1 MKLKSTLKAIAKAI
15 ISAVMMAGPC
25 PANAAEPLCW
35 ERTPNRPAPAQFDTF
50 HGESLDFRC
59 TFTGFGALP
68 FPGGAISESVAS
80 APRLYYQTNGMGS
93 AWWSLPAT
101 VSSNMLA
108 ATFPPSADPGAE
120 RLTVFFGAPSNAY
133 AAAQVRFRNSPGA
146 NPNDLDPPSVLDWQ
160 AELFSATNALA
171 VSISSQ
177 MSQMSQSATNYTDL
191 ATNSLAK
198 SLATTISNTVT
209 KAYVESLGIES
220 GISASTATNIAF
232 AVSADATNSLAKSLA
247 PTISAATNALT
258 RQEAEAG
265 FTEWIVSGL
274 VEGESVYSPPS
285 FVPGSTRQWS
295 LRIIDSKGPGS
306 IYMTLSDDG
315 KNATN
320 LVFNGDR
327 ITATRTRL
335 PTMADIPT
343 KTSDLVNDGSDGEHP
358 FISQDE
364 VQHQHLTPVYSQTP
378 TFTEWTCD
386 PAEYQGHQIEFSLLY
401 DEGMWFGVIKA
412 GDVENRFPF
421 TQDEATGLVIAGGVD
436 WSGDVDVTA
445 TRVRTDII
453 GYTLGDQTNSVLAA
467 TNVILTAETATNIVK
482 SFTTNLVQTTNSP
495 SGAVAYTFGTR
506 SYDPVYTNVGPY
518 SVTMGTSNSASAVR
532 SIAMGE
538 ESHSRGVASIAAG
551 TKSTANH
558 GRSYSWNGDT
568 SARYFSKGT
577 GAYCINPQN
586 GIYGFYIG
594 DQNLYQVLIST
605 LSSTNSNEVTF
616 IDEDENTES
625 TQTFPPLPVL
635 RQSDI
640 SPLQNSVNAM
650 WATMY
655 GESVWIAVTNYM
667 RQIAGTVPSLRLW
680 EVRDNTTN
688 LVYSSAEEI
697 EHITTQKVNAAKSEI
712 NGIIP
717 RTAWGSYQSS
727 GEDNPS
733 SNAVTVVNSEKV
745 MLTGGGKW
753 YKAIETGGRSL
764 WVLHFSGLQTVGG
777 DTNGFFRVCDAK
789 GNAQLEVVKTADQI
803 VSAIPSYTTFVDG
816 DFTVTFNAGG
826 STHPK
831 ASCALEL
838 GDDFETEDGSGNINS
853 LGISVE
859 WNKNAD
865 NLWVATI
872 HQDNPATRLF
882 VYANALQQGENL
894 VRNNAPTSL
903 EGGIYINNVKY
914 RLVPYAT
921 GGKTYLTL
929 EAYQ

>member
-191 ATNSLAK
+191 
-198 SLATTISNTVT
+198 
-209 KAYVESLGIES
+209 
-220 GISASTATNIAF
+220 
-232 AVSADATNSLAKSLA
+232 ATNSLAKSLA

-777 DTNGFFRVCDAK
+777 DTNGFFRVTDSFSAT
-789 GNAQLEVVKTADQI
+789 GPVAVTLPSSI
-803 VSAIPSYTTFVDG
+803 VSLHHFRGRGLHGDVQRRRLHAPESLLRARTRGRLRDG
-816 DFTVTFNAGG
+816 G
-826 STHPK
+826 
-831 ASCALEL
+831 
-838 GDDFETEDGSGNINS
+838 
-853 LGISVE
+853 
-859 WNKNAD
+859 
-865 NLWVATI
+865 
-872 HQDNPATRLF
+872 R
-882 VYANALQQGENL
+882 
-894 VRNNAPTSL
+894 
-903 EGGIYINNVKY
+903 
-914 RLVPYAT
+914 
-921 GGKTYLTL
+921 
-929 EAYQ
+929 